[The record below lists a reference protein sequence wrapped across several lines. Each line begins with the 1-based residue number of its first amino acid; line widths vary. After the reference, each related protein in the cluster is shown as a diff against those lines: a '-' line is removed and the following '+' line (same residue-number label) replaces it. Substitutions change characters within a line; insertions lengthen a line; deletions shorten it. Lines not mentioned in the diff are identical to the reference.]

1 MDGDIRSSSSELSES
16 EELAQPLT
24 NGGTPKKQQQQPS
37 SLNNN
42 NQSSNSSS
50 SSNNLKGSAAPKAVN
65 GEKRD

>member
-24 NGGTPKKQQQQPS
+24 NGGTPKKQQQPS